1 VSSLKDDWYEYRSRQ
16 NRLVGRKNRRTYK
29 LGDSVE
35 VVIEKVDP
43 LRHQI
48 DLAVVLPEGEVELDQ
63 HDEAAESDEA

>member
-1 VSSLKDDWYEYRSRQ
+1 
-16 NRLVGRKNRRTYK
+16 VGRKNRRTYM

-48 DLAVVLPEGEVELDQ
+48 DLDGVLPEGEVDIEPVDGEPVDRDHAGDNGNAQ
-63 HDEAAESDEA
+63 DAD